1 MSGEFPPRAAAPVP
15 LARARIPLT
24 VIGGFLGAGKTTL
37 LNRILSQVDGLRI
50 AVLVNDFG
58 AVNID
63 AALVRRRGADTISLA
78 NGCVCCQIG
87 DDLTDALIRVM
98 AQPQPPEWIVI
109 EASGVSDPWRIA
121 QVGLADPMLS
131 LDGVVVLAD
140 ALAIRAQAADARL
153 GETIARQLKA
163 ADLIVL
169 SKAEDLPERARADL
183 RQWLRQQAGN
193 VPVLAAV
200 HGDLPLPALTG
211 VAWRGGRAGAQPH
224 RHHAGCGCGEPVS
237 HGELFDTWLLDTAGT
252 VLRAADL
259 HARLNAMPPGV
270 LRVKGV
276 VRTDRYGI
284 TELQFAGRR
293 GTLRRLPA
301 TPSADM
307 QAAMPAD
314 ASAHGM
320 VVAIGLR
327 GALPKAALAQLFA
340 QCGAD
345 VAGLS
350 KDPALALTDAAAGV

>member
-1 MSGEFPPRAAAPVP
+1 MSAAPLP

-37 LNRILSQVDGLRI
+37 LNRILGQAEGLRI

-98 AQPQPPEWIVI
+98 TQPQPPEWIVI

-140 ALAIRAQAADARL
+140 AGAIRAQAADARL
-153 GETIARQLKA
+153 GETIARQLRA

-169 SKAEDLPERARADL
+169 SKAETLPEHEREDL
-183 RQWLRQQAGN
+183 RQWLRQLAGH
-193 VPVLAAV
+193 VPILDAC
-200 HGDLPLPALTG
+200 HGDLPLAALTG
-211 VAWRGGRAGAQPH
+211 VAWRGGHTGGLPH

-237 HGELFDTWLLDTAGT
+237 HGELFDTWLLDSAGA

-276 VRTDRYGI
+276 VRTDRYGV

-301 TPSADM
+301 DAAADVADVADVVNPANAADTP
-307 QAAMPAD
+307 
-314 ASAHGM
+314 AHGM

-327 GALPKAALAQLFA
+327 GDLPKAALARLFA
-340 QCGAD
+340 QCGAGA
-345 VAGLS
+345 AGLS
-350 KDPALALTDAAAGV
+350 KDPALALTGGAAEV